1 MNIYFDDYRKAMD
14 FAFTITKIDNGLIMF
29 HGYYYTEIGQCP
41 CLIIEDENLNIVNRL
56 FYDTYL
62 YEIQPIQARG

>member
-1 MNIYFDDYRKAMD
+1 MNIYFDEYKKAMEY
-14 FAFTITKIDNGLIMF
+14 AFILTKIDKGLIMF
-29 HGYYYTEIGQCP
+29 HGYYYTEIGQAP

-62 YEIQPIQARG
+62 YEIQPVQARG